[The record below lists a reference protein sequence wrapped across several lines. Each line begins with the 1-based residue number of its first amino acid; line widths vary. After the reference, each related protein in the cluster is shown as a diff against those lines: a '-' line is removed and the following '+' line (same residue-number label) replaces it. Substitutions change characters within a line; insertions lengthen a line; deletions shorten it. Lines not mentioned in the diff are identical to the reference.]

1 MFYERRKGEYRELKK
16 PVDHI
21 VSIQTLARA
30 VMALLLQQPNNAY
43 ATPSRVLKSDYTRI
57 FNESHNRDMF
67 ITSILICRQV
77 ESYLTDRTDLK
88 QWKSV
93 LRYFVSMAV
102 ACTYLK
108 KASPPTD
115 KELAALLPLAS
126 KAFIPPLF
134 AELTTMAMKTY
145 TELGGTE
152 SVAKG
157 PEMRAEIL
165 KQLAFKLTPQ
175 GSLGL

>member
-1 MFYERRKGEYRELKK
+1 
-16 PVDHI
+16 
-21 VSIQTLARA
+21 
-30 VMALLLQQPNNAY
+30 
-43 ATPSRVLKSDYTRI
+43 
-57 FNESHNRDMF
+57 
-67 ITSILICRQV
+67 
-77 ESYLTDRTDLK
+77 
-88 QWKSV
+88 
-93 LRYFVSMAV
+93 MAV